1 MLIASLGQREAIMLY
16 KFSIIIIFSIGI
28 FINFSSEYFV
38 LTVILQLILLGVLT
52 LLLFSRPWFKS
63 RAAEAGFPRASN
75 DQNKIDAPEDGI
87 VDFGTVRTP
96 RFNLLDL
103 IRSQTELLRTISLSA
118 YSFVFFRDSDDSL
131 HLIDVFPKSLNVN
144 MVHTYAELPVL
155 TVIDQNDG
163 WIFENGL
170 HRENNLLGVLKTEM
184 QFQSIIGFRL
194 NLEADKAFYYL
205 LAAPTPEFFNP
216 DDQSMISDVNK
227 IVLSAISG
235 RIEANAKSGQ
245 NHLLARQNN
254 LYHGFLKLRQHN
266 FTDIL
271 NFFASHLREH
281 SQAANI
287 TIALP
292 KKNTQEKPEGLIT
305 HRIGMDDGYN
315 PDDLF
320 PLNEGLAGLALLKNQ
335 PYLMDDIEQGELFIP
350 RFSRS
355 EKSNKGIRT
364 FLALP
369 FGTED
374 KAFGVV
380 CIQHTEPDFYNPGQ
394 KEELIS
400 WIKTLNLMLNKNSGL
415 NEE

>member
-1 MLIASLGQREAIMLY
+1 
-16 KFSIIIIFSIGI
+16 
-28 FINFSSEYFV
+28 
-38 LTVILQLILLGVLT
+38 
-52 LLLFSRPWFKS
+52 
-63 RAAEAGFPRASN
+63 
-75 DQNKIDAPEDGI
+75 
-87 VDFGTVRTP
+87 
-96 RFNLLDL
+96 
-103 IRSQTELLRTISLSA
+103 
-118 YSFVFFRDSDDSL
+118 
-131 HLIDVFPKSLNVN
+131 
-144 MVHTYAELPVL
+144 
-155 TVIDQNDG
+155 
-163 WIFENGL
+163 
-170 HRENNLLGVLKTEM
+170 
-184 QFQSIIGFRL
+184 
-194 NLEADKAFYYL
+194 
-205 LAAPTPEFFNP
+205 
-216 DDQSMISDVNK
+216 
-227 IVLSAISG
+227 
-235 RIEANAKSGQ
+235 
-245 NHLLARQNN
+245 
-254 LYHGFLKLRQHN
+254 
-266 FTDIL
+266 L